1 MEAIT
6 LFVAQSDWVVRT
18 FIGVSIILLTLVAD
32 RLYELIRT
40 QRELGRLEQD
50 ADAPLRRHSP
60 LKILLEEE
68 SRDERIIDLK
78 LNRFEQQ
85 LRRYSTLLGL
95 IAVLAP
101 MLGLVGT
108 FLGVFQ
114 VFEGVSSAGLS
125 DPKVIAGG
133 IRKVLVDTVAGLSI
147 AIPAMSAFKS
157 FEVWSMNLSLRGE
170 ALLLARREGGS
181 GAAQA

>member
-1 MEAIT
+1 MEAIYT
-6 LFVAQSDWVVRT
+6 FIGQSDWVVKI
-18 FIGVSIILLTLVAD
+18 FIAFSIVLLTLVGD
-32 RLYELIRT
+32 RLYELLRT
-40 QRELGRLEQD
+40 QRELRGLEED
-50 ADAPLRRHSP
+50 PHTPLRKRSP
-60 LKILLEEE
+60 LHALLGEKC
-68 SRDERIIDLK
+68 RDEREIDLK

-85 LRRYSTLLGL
+85 LRRYSTVLGL

-114 VFEGVSSAGLS
+114 VFEGVSDVGLS

-147 AIPAMSAFKS
+147 AIPAMMAFKG
-157 FEVWSMNLSLRGE
+157 FEVWTFALSLRGE
-170 ALLLARREGGS
+170 ALLLVRRKDSDGT
-181 GAAQA
+181 A

>member
-1 MEAIT
+1 MEAIYT
-6 LFVAQSDWVVRT
+6 FIEHSDWVVKT
-18 FIGVSIILLTLVAD
+18 FVGISIVLLTLVAD
-32 RLYELIRT
+32 RLYELLRT
-40 QRELGRLEQD
+40 QRELGGLETD
-50 ADAPLRRHSP
+50 PKTPLRKQSP
-60 LKILLEEE
+60 LHTLLGGGC
-68 SRDERIIDLK
+68 RDEREIDLK

-85 LRRYSTLLGL
+85 LRRYSTILGL

-114 VFEGVSSAGLS
+114 VFEGVSDVGLS

-147 AIPAMSAFKS
+147 AIPAMTAFKG
-157 FEVWSMNLSLRGE
+157 FEVWALSLSLRGE
-170 ALLLARREGGS
+170 ALLLSRRGDNN
-181 GAAQA
+181 GAA

>member
-6 LFVAQSDWVVRT
+6 LFVAQSDWVVKT
-18 FIGVSIILLTLVAD
+18 FIGVSIILLTLIAD

-40 QRELGRLEQD
+40 QRELGRLERD
-50 ADAPLRRHSP
+50 PETSLRRNSPLRT
-60 LKILLEEE
+60 LLEGGDAGE
-68 SRDERIIDLK
+68 DERLLDLK

-85 LRRYSTLLGL
+85 LRRYSTVLGL

-114 VFEGVSSAGLS
+114 VFEGVSSVGLS

-147 AIPAMSAFKS
+147 AIPAMMAFKS
-157 FEVWSMNLSLRGE
+157 FEVWALSLSLRGE
-170 ALLLARREGGS
+170 ALLLERRGGDC
-181 GAAQA
+181 GAA